1 MRRDDGDGVFSQ
13 KGFAKDE
20 VAGGGDGEALRK
32 GINVGH
38 MMEKFTEFEAA
49 TMENVDIRLAVAKN
63 LGLEVKYKLLTLK
76 VIVPRVE
83 FLAIV
88 WIHTIGVIVH
98 GSWKGSHI
106 VLVLCTVKEVGKVA
120 FFQLCEAEGLGEIR
134 QMHGNKTERIDKF
147 DVQLCYGE
155 GKDLCA
161 TSYHFWSNAILVE
174 ILEDKVPIVSLEI
187 MGDEGRA
194 GVLFLEDA
202 LTELVFGIVPR
213 KHELVAAFVLDHAEV
228 RDVLTFI
235 LGALEIEKHE
245 TLFSFD
251 GVIDIVIHRN
261 IIVEELVICVFSGRS
276 WFPCFDQLH
285 VALVVFW
292 FDVLLADC
300 ASNKTTMMIVETG
313 SGYHALTSL
322 TLGQGSAEGF
332 LLTCGVLVSDKA
344 LVAFKETVAILTI
357 SPLDNGSILRI
368 AQLAEV
374 STGMVGDLV
383 VTFLALVAISL
394 TSEEGGDIGDDNVV
408 VVVVVKVQIFLGVGT
423 RIYHRI

>member
-1 MRRDDGDGVFSQ
+1 M
-13 KGFAKDE
+13 
-20 VAGGGDGEALRK
+20 
-32 GINVGH
+32 
-38 MMEKFTEFEAA
+38 
-49 TMENVDIRLAVAKN
+49 
-63 LGLEVKYKLLTLK
+63 
-76 VIVPRVE
+76 
-83 FLAIV
+83 
-88 WIHTIGVIVH
+88 
-98 GSWKGSHI
+98 
-106 VLVLCTVKEVGKVA
+106 GKVA

-300 ASNKTTMMIVETG
+300 ASNKTTMMIVEAD